1 MTKGIPISKTLLTT
15 IEDHQE
21 KWKSMCNRYAIGKLS
36 KYFQVI
42 YSEQIVIEQKTIKY
56 NNNRPLK

>member
-21 KWKSMCNRYAIGKLS
+21 KWKSMCNRYAIGKLLN
-36 KYFQVI
+36 YFQVI
-42 YSEQIVIEQKTIKY
+42 YSEQIVIDQKTIK
-56 NNNRPLK
+56 KQ